1 MANISRIL
9 VPVDFSECSS
19 RALRQAAELA
29 RKFNAAVEVL
39 YVWEPPLY
47 VFPEL
52 LVEAPGG
59 PPRTVSD
66 YANERAQLEMKRF
79 VEDALGADPLAVR
92 TVVESGHAYAT
103 ILRWASEGSFDLLV
117 MGTHGRSGLQHV
129 LLGSIAEKVV
139 RHAPCPVMTVR
150 CPQ

>member
-9 VPVDFSECSS
+9 VPVDFSECAR
-19 RALRQAAELA
+19 RALIHAAELA
-29 RKFNAAVEVL
+29 RTFDAALEIL

-52 LVEAPGG
+52 MVETPGE
-59 PPRTVSD
+59 PSRTVGD
-66 YANERAQLEMKRF
+66 YANEHAQREMAHF
-79 VEDALGADPLAVR
+79 VEEAIGGEGLNAR
-92 TVVESGHAYAT
+92 TLIESGHPYAT
-103 ILRWASEGSFDLLV
+103 ILRLATEGSYDLVV
-117 MGTHGRSGLQHV
+117 MGTHGRSGLQHM